1 MRQFKNLRLK
11 KMVIMV
17 FMTLFLAPFI
27 LISDF
32 FPFSRFG
39 MFAEPIKR
47 KIQSETFLVRYIDSN
62 NNPKTWNFKS
72 VGLYTSPEYLIRN
85 YYYKKESVLFLKKIN
100 SISKDETIKEW
111 QLIKLSSPSQTIND
125 SLIVARYQP

>member
-11 KMVIMV
+11 RMVIII
-17 FMTLFLAPFI
+17 FITLFLTPFI
-27 LISDF
+27 LINDF

-47 KIQSETFLVRYIDSN
+47 KIQSETFLIRYIDQN

-72 VGLYTSPEYLIRN
+72 TGLYTSPEYLIRN

-100 SISKDETIKEW
+100 SISKNKSTKEW
-111 QLIKLSSPSQTIND
+111 QLIKLTSPGQKIND

>member
-100 SISKDETIKEW
+100 SISTDETIKEW